1 MSEKMRVRFPIGLIA
16 EWKIDPGLFIHDT
29 FHMRKGQESSFSVIR
44 SHSAF
49 TEPAEAHF
57 TGGKVNDRIVDAS
70 AAESAE
76 RHDSAGGASVLGEEI
91 KRQRVLHGVDLSD
104 RLIQSIKGYDGEKR
118 TEDFFLH
125 NGIIESRRRK

>member
-1 MSEKMRVRFPIGLIA
+1 MEKFFVELPVRLIPHG
-16 EWKIDPGLFIHDT
+16 KIQPGFLVHDALVVGKGPET
-29 FHMRKGQESSFSVIR
+29 FSAMVGA
-44 SHSAF
+44 HSALS
-49 TEPAEAHF
+49 EAAESHF
-57 TGGKVNDRIVDAS
+57 AGGKVNDRIVDAS

>member
-1 MSEKMRVRFPIGLIA
+1 
-16 EWKIDPGLFIHDT
+16 
-29 FHMRKGQESSFSVIR
+29 MRKGQESIFSVIR

-104 RLIQSIKGYDGEKR
+104 RLIQSVKGYDGEKR

-125 NGIIESRRRK
+125 VRRRMYQLACIDSVDRAVRF

>member
-1 MSEKMRVRFPIGLIA
+1 MRVRFPIGLIA

-29 FHMRKGQESSFSVIR
+29 FHMRKGQESIFSVIR

-76 RHDSAGGASVLGEEI
+76 RHDSAGGASVLGRD
-91 KRQRVLHGVDLSD
+91 KAPAGAAWS
-104 RLIQSIKGYDGEKR
+104 
-118 TEDFFLH
+118 
-125 NGIIESRRRK
+125 